1 MLECVI
7 FLLFFWPLRVYAG
20 GYHAKTSQRC
30 LIISVV
36 SIFVILELNDR
47 LILSQHIIFIIT
59 LLFALIIYKVIP
71 QENTKKKLDIIEY
84 KVYRKRGKC
93 ILVIELAISI
103 VMHIIDYSIV
113 YTHIMYSFGLIVIL
127 LCMSDGYLKRCVFC
141 KTRWECKFVKI

>member
-1 MLECVI
+1 MGKANEQAKDKPS
-7 FLLFFWPLRVYAG
+7 LLNRWLNGIEKVGNKLP
-20 GYHAKTSQRC
+20 HP
-30 LIISVV
+30 I

-127 LCMSDGYLKRCVFC
+127 LCMSDGYLKRCV
-141 KTRWECKFVKI
+141 KDW